1 MLLTQMF
8 VVRGLRC
15 FCLKANADV
24 LFEGYADV
32 CCSRITYVCCLKTNA
47 DVLFEGYAD
56 VRCLKAYSGA
66 LRVTGQIPPTEV
78 GGFVQVLS
86 IRLPT
91 RT

>member
-1 MLLTQMF
+1 MCCLKATQMF
-8 VVRGLRC
+8 VVRRL
-15 FCLKANADV
+15 
-24 LFEGYADV
+24 
-32 CCSRITYVCCLKTNA
+32 TQMCCLKVTQMVVANA

-66 LRVTGQIPPTEV
+66 LRVTDQIPPTEV
-78 GGFVQVLS
+78 GGLVQVLS